1 MKADPVVRCADDLR
15 AVYPKPSFW
24 LGLAFIA
31 VFLVFQLIAE
41 WLDWQWLRVVPF
53 VLFLIFVLPVVM
65 RLQRDYQRVINA
77 LECPHCGQAAGKT
90 FTKQGILHLRCQH
103 CGKETRT
110 DSLVL
115 YQGPPTK
122 I

>member
-15 AVYPKPSFW
+15 AVYPKPPW
-24 LGLAFIA
+24 KLGLGFAA
-31 VFLVFQLIAE
+31 VFLVFQLVAE
-41 WLDWQWLRVVPF
+41 WLGWQWLRVVPF
-53 VLFLIFVLPVVM
+53 ALFFIFLLPVLM
-65 RLQRDYQRVINA
+65 RLQRGYQRV
-77 LECPHCGQAAGKT
+77 LDSLTCPHCGQAAGKT
-90 FTKQGILHLRCQH
+90 FTKMGVLHLRCQH
-103 CGKETRT
+103 CGEESRT